1 MTRLGIPAG
10 KQGRLVDLMIKRF
23 NEALRDL
30 TRRRSRFRRHAG
42 PVRGGRYGGRDG
54 QVPLVQRDPSEL
66 GGFRDVAARFRR
78 SILQAVPLVV

>member
-30 TRRRSRFRRHAG
+30 TRRLDRDFGGTPAGSRWPIRWA
-42 PVRGGRYGGRDG
+42 
-54 QVPLVQRDPSEL
+54 
-66 GGFRDVAARFRR
+66 
-78 SILQAVPLVV
+78 